1 MKGGIGQLMK
11 QAQEMQ
17 ANMKKAQEEMA
28 SLTVSGESGAGLVR
42 ITMTCQHQ
50 VRALEIDDTLVG
62 DDKEMLED
70 LIVAAFNDA
79 LRKVESTV
87 QARSSRPFRKNI
99 REWRRE
105 WGCRPE

>member
-1 MKGGIGQLMK
+1 MK

-28 SLTVSGESGAGLVR
+28 SIEVTGESGAGMVR
-42 ITMTCQHQ
+42 ITMTCRHQ
-50 VRALEIDDTLVG
+50 VQSVEIDDSLVG

-79 LRKVESTV
+79 IRKVEKTV
-87 QARSSRPFRKNI
+87 QEKFSGMASGMALPPGMKLPF
-99 REWRRE
+99 
-105 WGCRPE
+105 

>member
-28 SLTVSGESGAGLVR
+28 SMTVTGESGGGMVR
-42 ITMTCQHQ
+42 LTMTCRHQ
-50 VRALEIDDTLVG
+50 VQALEIDDTLVG

-70 LIVAAFNDA
+70 LLIAAFNDA
-79 LRKVESTV
+79 LRKVDATV
-87 QARSSRPFRKNI
+87 QEKFAGMTSGLGLPPGMKLPF
-99 REWRRE
+99 
-105 WGCRPE
+105 

>member
-17 ANMKKAQEEMA
+17 ASMKKAQEEMA
-28 SLTVSGESGAGLVR
+28 SLTVTGESGAGVVR

-50 VRALEIDDTLVG
+50 VRSLDIDDSMIG

-87 QARSSRPFRKNI
+87 QEKYSGMASGLGLPPGIKLPF
-99 REWRRE
+99 
-105 WGCRPE
+105 

>member
-11 QAQEMQ
+11 QAQQMQ

-28 SLTVSGESGAGLVR
+28 SLLVTGESGAGMVR

-50 VRALEIDDTLVG
+50 VQAVEIDDSLIG

-70 LIVAAFNDA
+70 LITAAFNDA
-79 LRKVESTV
+79 LRKVEKTV
-87 QARSSRPFRKNI
+87 QEKFSGMTAGMGLPPGMKLPF
-99 REWRRE
+99 
-105 WGCRPE
+105 

>member
-17 ANMKKAQEEMA
+17 ANMKKVQEEMSA
-28 SLTVSGESGAGLVR
+28 LTVTGESGGGMVK
-42 ITMTCQHQ
+42 ITMSCNHQ
-50 VRALEIDDTLVG
+50 VKAVEIDDTLIG

-79 LRKVESTV
+79 RNKVEKTV
-87 QARSSRPFRKNI
+87 QEKFSGVTAGLGLPAGLKLPF
-99 REWRRE
+99 
-105 WGCRPE
+105 